1 MLFPGMFLIHKYA
14 NIFRILNKCLRSSMS
29 SIDIFSSFLLSGSPP
44 QDSVFIITE
53 RDISAWE
60 ESGSLRGCH
69 WSVYLWSA
77 NTIWAQRR
85 KCSADIVLVYLHWGT
100 VSCQEKKPLPSS
112 TYNLLWITIAQR
124 CCGRR
129 WGETCAGVVDTEVNR
144 KQGWGE
150 KTLVVE
156 CACLL
161 SLHAN
166 FLGRLLNR
174 ILICSVFMIQ
184 NKRCRLRG
192 QYNLIINTNAW
203 TYMRWWAHT
212 CTKKCILYV

>member
-1 MLFPGMFLIHKYA
+1 MGRVRLFRGLPLISLFVISKHNMSTAQNVQCWY
-14 NIFRILNKCLRSSMS
+14 SSPVS
-29 SIDIFSSFLLSGSPP
+29 TLGHRLLS
-44 QDSVFIITE
+44 E
-53 RDISAWE
+53 
-60 ESGSLRGCH
+60 
-69 WSVYLWSA
+69 
-77 NTIWAQRR
+77 N
-85 KCSADIVLVYLHWGT
+85 
-100 VSCQEKKPLPSS
+100 KKPLPSS

-124 CCGRR
+124 WCGRR

-184 NKRCRLRG
+184 KKCCHLRG

-203 TYMRWWAHT
+203 TYMHWWAHT

>member
-1 MLFPGMFLIHKYA
+1 MGGVRLFRGLPLISLFVISKHNMSTAQKVQCWY
-14 NIFRILNKCLRSSMS
+14 SSCVS
-29 SIDIFSSFLLSGSPP
+29 TLGHRLLSGKKA
-44 QDSVFIITE
+44 T
-53 RDISAWE
+53 
-60 ESGSLRGCH
+60 SLQH
-69 WSVYLWSA
+69 L
-77 NTIWAQRR
+77 Q
-85 KCSADIVLVYLHWGT
+85 
-100 VSCQEKKPLPSS
+100 
-112 TYNLLWITIAQR
+112 LLWITIAQR

-129 WGETCAGVVDTEVNR
+129 WGEMCAGVVDTEVNR

-184 NKRCRLRG
+184 NKRCHLRG